1 MINLLHNVWGKSF
14 TFSLNWCFL
23 GKIMNLRKI
32 DDHLASP
39 PSPPTPPL
47 SLRKNKSSSLSISSP
62 HKNFNNYSAPTFN
75 YRSIHIFNNIPPFHH
90 IHIEYLLNIF
100 FIVKVSFFA
109 LQIAHWSMTAQW
121 HVIHRNAEKQIYL
134 ETVALRKTYETYRNN
149 TKYAT

>member
-75 YRSIHIFNNIPPFHH
+75 YRSIHIFNNIPPFSPHSYRVSSKH
-90 IHIEYLLNIF
+90 FFYCKSFIFCSTNCTLKHDGTMTRDSPKCWKADLFRNSRFAQNIWNL
-100 FIVKVSFFA
+100 K
-109 LQIAHWSMTAQW
+109 
-121 HVIHRNAEKQIYL
+121 K
-134 ETVALRKTYETYRNN
+134 
-149 TKYAT
+149 

>member
-1 MINLLHNVWGKSF
+1 M
-14 TFSLNWCFL
+14 FL
-23 GKIMNLRKI
+23 GKNNEFEKNWW
-32 DDHLASP
+32 SSSQP

-109 LQIAHWSMTAQW
+109 LQIAHWSVTAQW

>member
-1 MINLLHNVWGKSF
+1 M
-14 TFSLNWCFL
+14 FL
-23 GKIMNLRKI
+23 GKNNEFEKNWW
-32 DDHLASP
+32 SSSQP

>member
-39 PSPPTPPL
+39 PPHPLHPFPSEKISPPPYPSALLTRISIIIQLPPL
-47 SLRKNKSSSLSISSP
+47 IIGAFISSTI
-62 HKNFNNYSAPTFN
+62 S
-75 YRSIHIFNNIPPFHH
+75 PPFHH

-134 ETVALRKTYETYRNN
+134 ETVALRKTYET
-149 TKYAT
+149 

>member
-1 MINLLHNVWGKSF
+1 M
-14 TFSLNWCFL
+14 FL
-23 GKIMNLRKI
+23 GKNNEFEKNWW
-32 DDHLASP
+32 SSSQP

-121 HVIHRNAEKQIYL
+121 HVIHRNAEEQIYL

>member
-1 MINLLHNVWGKSF
+1 M
-14 TFSLNWCFL
+14 FL
-23 GKIMNLRKI
+23 GKNNEFEKNWW
-32 DDHLASP
+32 SSSQP
-39 PSPPTPPL
+39 PSPPTRPL

-75 YRSIHIFNNIPPFHH
+75 YRCIHIFNNIPPFHPH
-90 IHIEYLLNIF
+90 SYRVSSKHF

>member
-1 MINLLHNVWGKSF
+1 M
-14 TFSLNWCFL
+14 FL
-23 GKIMNLRKI
+23 GKNNEFEKNWW
-32 DDHLASP
+32 SPSQP

-75 YRSIHIFNNIPPFHH
+75 YRCIHIFNNIPPFHH

-109 LQIAHWSMTAQW
+109 LQIAHWSVTAQW